1 MSISRP
7 ISRRSRSPWPL
18 RYTADLRTLMFV
30 GAFNVL
36 LAVQWLHIA
45 RGAGFALLTYLL
57 AVVTLVVKHNH
68 MHSPTFRRLAWNS
81 AFEVWLSVL
90 TAHPCSGII
99 TSHNVLHHGKNN
111 TEADFV
117 RCSLVRYRSNLLN
130 FLAFFFASVAAMYR
144 NKPAD
149 LHAWRQAKPGL
160 YLQAVVERILTYG
173 SILLLLVLDWRA
185 TLTYCLGPWLFGQ
198 WFLVTINLL
207 QHQDCDF
214 ESPINHSRNITGR
227 FANWLLLNNG
237 YHTAH
242 HMFPSAHWSK
252 LGIIHERVIAPRL
265 ASALDERSLWLCI
278 WRRFILGRGWKGAR
292 A

>member
-1 MSISRP
+1 MSISKRNV
-7 ISRRSRSPWPL
+7 WPF
-18 RYTADLRTLMFV
+18 RYAADLRTLMFLV
-30 GAFNVL
+30 VFNVL
-36 LAVQWLHIA
+36 IAIQWLNLFRA
-45 RGAGFALLTYLL
+45 ALLLILTYTL
-57 AVVTLVVKHNH
+57 AVVALVVKHNH
-68 MHSPTFRRLAWNS
+68 MHSPTFRGPAWNS
-81 AFEVWLSVL
+81 AFELWLSVL

-111 TEADFV
+111 TDADFV

-149 LHAWRQAKPGL
+149 LDSWRQTQPRI
-160 YLQAVVERILTYG
+160 YRQAVAERIVTYG
-173 SILLLLVLDWRA
+173 FIFLLLLLDWRS
-185 TLTYCLGPWLFGQ
+185 TLRYCIGPWLFGQ

-214 ESPINHSRNITGR
+214 ESQINHSRNITGR

-242 HMFPSAHWSK
+242 HMFPAAHWSK
-252 LGIIHERVIAPRL
+252 LRIIHERVIAPQL
-265 ASALDERSLWLCI
+265 NSALIERSLSLCV
-278 WRRFILGRGWKGAR
+278 WRRFILGKGWKGAR

>member
-1 MSISRP
+1 
-7 ISRRSRSPWPL
+7 
-18 RYTADLRTLMFV
+18 MFLV
-30 GAFNVL
+30 VFNVL
-36 LAVQWLHIA
+36 IAIQWLNLFRA
-45 RGAGFALLTYLL
+45 MLLLVLTYTL
-57 AVVTLVVKHNH
+57 AVVALVVKHNH
-68 MHSPTFRRLAWNS
+68 MHSATFRGPAWNS
-81 AFEVWLSVL
+81 AFELWLSVL

-111 TEADFV
+111 TDADFV

-130 FLAFFFASVAAMYR
+130 FLAFFFASVGAMYR

-149 LHAWRQAKPGL
+149 LDNWRQTQPLL
-160 YLQAVVERILTYG
+160 YGQAVSERIVTYG
-173 SILLLLVLDWRA
+173 FIFLLLLLDWRS
-185 TLTYCLGPWLFGQ
+185 TLKYCIGPWLFGQ

-214 ESPINHSRNITGR
+214 ESQINHSRNITGR

-242 HMFPSAHWSK
+242 HMFPAAHWSK
-252 LGIIHERVIAPRL
+252 LRIIHERVIAPQL
-265 ASALDERSLWLCI
+265 NSALNERSLSLCI
-278 WRRFILGRGWKGAR
+278 WRRFILGKGWKGAQ

>member
-1 MSISRP
+1 MT
-7 ISRRSRSPWPL
+7 ISRRILWPL
-18 RYTADLRTLMFV
+18 RYRADLRTLMFLV
-30 GAFNVL
+30 VFNVV
-36 LAVQWLHIA
+36 LAVQWLNIA
-45 RGAGFALLTYLL
+45 RGTGLAILTYIL
-57 AVVTLVVKHNH
+57 AVVALVVKHNH
-68 MHSPTFRRLAWNS
+68 MHSPTFRSSAWNS
-81 AFEVWLSVL
+81 AFELWLSVL

-111 TEADFV
+111 TGDDFV

-144 NKPAD
+144 HKPAD
-149 LHAWRQAKPGL
+149 LDDWRETQPSFYRQAV
-160 YLQAVVERILTYG
+160 AERILTYG
-173 SILLLLVLDWRA
+173 SISLLVLLDWRS
-185 TLTYCLGPWLFGQ
+185 TLRYCVGPWLFGQ

-214 ESPINHSRNITGR
+214 ESQINHSRNITGR

-242 HMFPSAHWSK
+242 HMFPAAHWSK
-252 LGIIHERVIAPRL
+252 LRTIHVRVIAPQL
-265 ASALDERSLWLCI
+265 NSALNERSLWLCI
-278 WRRFILGRGWKGAR
+278 WRRFILGKGWKGAR

>member
-1 MSISRP
+1 
-7 ISRRSRSPWPL
+7 
-18 RYTADLRTLMFV
+18 MFLV
-30 GAFNVL
+30 VFNVL
-36 LAVQWLHIA
+36 LTVQWLNVGRSPVLLI
-45 RGAGFALLTYLL
+45 LTYTL
-57 AVVTLVVKHNH
+57 AVVALVVKHNH
-68 MHSPTFRRLAWNS
+68 MHSPTFRGPAWNS
-81 AFEVWLSVL
+81 AFELWLSVL

-111 TEADFV
+111 TDADFV

-149 LHAWRQAKPGL
+149 LDNWRDTRPSLYRQAI
-160 YLQAVVERILTYG
+160 AERILTYG
-173 SILLLLVLDWRA
+173 SILLLVLLDWRS
-185 TLTYCLGPWLFGQ
+185 TLTYCVAPWLFGQ

-214 ESPINHSRNITGR
+214 ESQVNHSRNITGR
-227 FANWLLLNNG
+227 VANWLLLNNG

-252 LGIIHERVIAPRL
+252 LRVIHERVIAPTL
-265 ASALDERSLWLCI
+265 SSALNERSLWLCV
-278 WRRFILGRGWKGAR
+278 WRRFILGKGWHGVR

>member
-1 MSISRP
+1 MRISRP
-7 ISRRSRSPWPL
+7 ISRRGRILWPL
-18 RYTADLRTLMFV
+18 RYTADLRTLMFLA
-30 GAFNVL
+30 AFNAL
-36 LAVQWLHIA
+36 LAVQWLNIA
-45 RGAGFALLTYLL
+45 RGWGFIILTYVL
-57 AVVTLVVKHNH
+57 AVVALVVKHNH
-68 MHSPTFRRLAWNS
+68 MHSRTFRRPGWNS
-81 AFEVWLSVL
+81 AFELWLSVL

-111 TEADFV
+111 TDVDFV

-130 FLAFFFASVAAMYR
+130 FVAFFFASVAAMYR

-149 LHAWRQAKPGL
+149 LDNWREARPSLYRQAL
-160 YLQAVVERILTYG
+160 AERIFTYG
-173 SILLLLVLDWRA
+173 SMLLLLLLDWRA

-214 ESPINHSRNITGR
+214 ESKINHSRNITGR
-227 FANWLLLNNG
+227 FANWLLFNNG

-242 HMFPSAHWSK
+242 HMFPTAHWSK
-252 LGIIHERVIAPRL
+252 LRIIHERVIAPQL
-265 ASALDERSLWLCI
+265 SSALNERSLWLCI
-278 WRRFILGRGWKGAR
+278 WRRFILGKGWKGAR